1 MNVTLEFAKLN
12 NQLISQ
18 FTKMTTNNNL
28 ISILS
33 AYVRPTELG
42 GTCFYVS
49 AETLSLESPLS
60 RRKREKEERTS
71 KNENTRLRRF
81 SLTLSKNVFLRRDA
95 DGKGHIC
102 GNFRA
107 AP

>member
-1 MNVTLEFAKLN
+1 MVVGLAAARKLETNVTLEFAKLN
-12 NQLISQ
+12 IQLISQ

-49 AETLSLESPLS
+49 AETLSLESP
-60 RRKREKEERTS
+60 S
-71 KNENTRLRRF
+71 KFNLAEL
-81 SLTLSKNVFLRRDA
+81 
-95 DGKGHIC
+95 
-102 GNFRA
+102 NFNYNF
-107 AP
+107 